1 MYGTVTI
8 KIEIFSIFVSK
19 KEIRLDNFMKGLS
32 LVGGVYSNYY
42 YKQTEKDEK
51 FIYVAID
58 YFIIEH
64 HID

>member
-1 MYGTVTI
+1 MMYGTVTI

-42 YKQTEKDEK
+42 SMIRMDSL
-51 FIYVAID
+51 
-58 YFIIEH
+58 
-64 HID
+64 